1 MSSISFNNAFE
12 EYFKLKNKYMKKY
25 IKEKEKISKL
35 QEFSNSEK
43 LEKLKKNI
51 LCIKCKQS
59 GGTLF
64 EQKDNLLIAKCQAVT
79 PCSLDIQLQRAS
91 FKNVNEEISHL
102 DNKIINMKQ
111 ETILIKLNYLF
122 TINNNKETESNFN
135 IIKEKFIKLTNTYD
149 KYLNYLNN
157 IVNNLDD
164 KNNLIELN
172 KNLNY
177 NISQIKDNFLEYER
191 TNNTQFIKDNIELH
205 VNTML
210 PLLKQIQ
217 KITYPINYI
226 YKDEDKNLNY
236 LIQNTFDYNNLD
248 IQINNTQNKVI
259 VFNI

>member
-1 MSSISFNNAFE
+1 
-12 EYFKLKNKYMKKY
+12 
-25 IKEKEKISKL
+25 
-35 QEFSNSEK
+35 
-43 LEKLKKNI
+43 
-51 LCIKCKQS
+51 
-59 GGTLF
+59 
-64 EQKDNLLIAKCQAVT
+64 
-79 PCSLDIQLQRAS
+79 QLQRAS